1 VDGRLSQAS
10 ADQFL
15 ACFGLRERSR
25 GTFRTSKFSMEEHR
39 PKASAI
45 LGSRLVCSLQ
55 TAVRRYSRM
64 LEIVC
69 VITRGCIG
77 AVLDQQLERDGTSN
91 LAAV

>member
-39 PKASAI
+39 PKNKRAIGFTTRLFASNCSAQI
-45 LGSRLVCSLQ
+45 FQDAGNCVC
-55 TAVRRYSRM
+55 YYK
-64 LEIVC
+64 
-69 VITRGCIG
+69 GCIG
-77 AVLDQQLERDGTSN
+77 AVPDQQLERDGTSN